1 MESALEQRIA
11 ETILQHFDLC
21 YGQFLEITRG
31 AQNRFEQA
39 DWQGVQD
46 AQAQRIKVYDH
57 HVGETAALLKLQMG
71 EMYASQPFLRKV
83 KTSYIRLLR
92 SYPNYEVAESFYNS
106 VYRRIYHHR
115 NIDPANL
122 FILSSHIPRARQ
134 NLPPLTRSYHSHGGL
149 VELVRQI
156 LEQVPFTLPY
166 EDLQRDLGCIEQLLA
181 SDDVPEGFRQQEMRA
196 EMAKEVFY
204 RNKGAY
210 LVGLLQAGE
219 QEYPLV
225 LPLLNNEQGGVYLD
239 SLVYDWNE
247 VSIIFGFARS
257 YFMVNA
263 PVPAELVKFLHKLM
277 PNKTDYEIYTAIGCQ
292 KHGKSE
298 FYRHFLNHLNLSKD
312 QFVSAPGIKG
322 MVMCVFTLPSY
333 DTVFKV
339 IKDRFDPPKD
349 ISKEKV
355 KQKYYL
361 VKEHDRLGRMA
372 DTQEFTNFELPRAR
386 FSEALLKELLEVAPS
401 AVELHPDRVVIRHLY
416 TERKMIPLNIFL
428 ENADEQQIR
437 LAIDEYGNAIKQLAA
452 ANIFP
457 GDMLFKNFGITR
469 HGRVIFYDYD
479 EICYMTECHFR
490 HIPPPRYPEDELSA
504 EPWYSVA
511 PNDVFPEEF
520 ATFLL
525 GKPLVRKIF
534 YEYHKELLDADYWS
548 ALQAR
553 ILAGEFEDVFPY
565 GRHQRFQPH
574 RG

>member
-11 ETILQHFDLC
+11 ETILQHFDVC

-31 AQNRFEQA
+31 AQGRFERA

-46 AQAQRIKVYDH
+46 ALAQRIKVYDH
-57 HVGETAALLKLQMG
+57 HVGETAALLKRQMG

-83 KTSYIRLLR
+83 KTAYIRLLR

-122 FILSSHIPRARQ
+122 FILSSHIPRALQ
-134 NLPPLTRSYHSHGGL
+134 NLPPLTRSYHSHSGL

-156 LEQVPFTLPY
+156 LEQAPFTQPY
-166 EDLQRDLGCIEQLLA
+166 EDLPRDLQFVEQLLSSEA
-181 SDDVPEGFRQQEMRA
+181 PEDFRRQEMSA
-196 EMAKEVFY
+196 EMVIEVFY

-210 LVGLLQAGE
+210 LVGLLRAGDK
-219 QEYPLV
+219 EYPLV
-225 LPLLNNEQGGVYLD
+225 LPLLNNEQGGLYLD

-263 PVPAELVKFLHKLM
+263 PVPAELVKFLRKLM

-298 FYRHFLNHLNLSKD
+298 FYRHFLNHLNRSND
-312 QFVSAPGIKG
+312 PFISAPGIKG

-349 ISKEKV
+349 ISKEMV

-372 DTQEFTNFELPRAR
+372 DTQEFTNFEIPRAR
-386 FSEALLKELLEVAPS
+386 FSEALLKELQEVAPS
-401 AVELHPDRVVIRHLY
+401 AVELHPDKVVIRHLY

-469 HGRVIFYDYD
+469 HNRVIFYDYD

-490 HIPPPRYPEDELSA
+490 HIPPPRYPEDEMSA

-525 GKPLVRKIF
+525 GKPMVRKIF
-534 YEYHKELLDADYWS
+534 CEYHKELLDADYWS
-548 ALQAR
+548 ALQTR

-565 GRHQRFQPH
+565 GRHQRFQPE
-574 RG
+574 RS